1 MRVLF
6 VDAGNYCRSPA
17 AEAVA
22 KALAAKQ
29 GVGAKFAFGSAGLKD
44 KHAGDTADP
53 RTIEACAKRGYD
65 LGAFRCREITEADFL
80 QSDLILA
87 MDQEN
92 LAQLRARRPAGTKV
106 LRRGGRLRADDGPD
120 RGRGAATAGPWL
132 SRAVTRRTR
141 GTRAMHGAEV
151 ATRTRPCHPAP
162 SPRCA
167 RAARTTRSRRCAKPR
182 VSTRR
187 RRRRAS
193 TRTWLPTRRS
203 GSGSTSASAS
213 SGSG

>member
-92 LAQLRARRPAGTKV
+92 LAQLRARRPAGTK
-106 LRRGGRLRADDGPD
+106 
-120 RGRGAATAGPWL
+120 ATIELFLGD
-132 SRAVTRRTR
+132 
-141 GTRAMHGAEV
+141 AEV
-151 ATRTRPCHPAP
+151 PDPYYGEADGFGLMMDQIEAG
-162 SPRCA
+162 A
-167 RAARTTRSRRCAKPR
+167 RRLLAR
-182 VSTRR
+182 
-187 RRRRAS
+187 
-193 TRTWLPTRRS
+193 
-203 GSGSTSASAS
+203 G
-213 SGSG
+213 